1 MGPHSDHLVGRQDV
15 LDHGLED
22 RLRVNIADM
31 RDEHGLRYLVQGQDI
46 IFNLAGQV
54 SHTDSMVDPYT
65 DLEIN
70 ARSQLSLLEACRHGN
85 PAAKVV
91 FASTRQI
98 YGRPEYL
105 PVDERHPL
113 QPVDINGINKLAGEW
128 YHMVYHQVYGLRTVS
143 LRLTNTYGP
152 RMRIRDARQTFIG
165 WWFRQLLEGQTLSI
179 FGVGLQVRDFNYIDD
194 VIEALLMVAFHEAA
208 DGQIYNLGSDDPINL
223 LNLARLMIEVNGGG
237 QFDLRPFPDE
247 RKRIDIGDYYGDY
260 RRIRGH
266 IERVV
271 PGFDN
276 FEQRI
281 ATPGGFALP
290 NGPRDAREFATADG
304 KAHFVPAGCDGLA
317 HQCRVCQQAVGAD
330 EAIGQC
336 DAGGE
341 PVRVRGAGGVLRREA
356 EEAQDAQLVF
366 LDAGGGRSDKH
377 DSFPQDVRVT
387 PDMVM
392 DFSGRIAVQRID
404 GEVPAQR
411 IRLPVIGEGHDS
423 APPIGLHVMAQ
434 RGDFVRRVI
443 NHRSHRAMLNAGGM
457 NRNAGRLES
466 RHHILRR
473 QRGCNVDVANGLAQ
487 QRIAHR
493 ASGHARLSASRGHQ
507 RKNLLQAWLF
517 QPAGTGE

>member
-1 MGPHSDHLVGRQDV
+1 MPTVPTEHNATFRGKHVLITGGLGFIGSNLAHRLVALGAEV
-15 LDHGLED
+15 LILDSLIPEYGGNVFNIHGLED

-31 RDEHGLRYLVQGQDI
+31 RDEHGLRYLVQGQDV

-54 SHTDSMVDPYT
+54 SHTDSMIDPYT

-113 QPVDINGINKLAGEW
+113 QPADVNGINKLAGEW
-128 YHMVYHQVYGLRTVS
+128 YHIVYHQVYGLRTVS

-179 FGVGLQVRDFNYIDD
+179 FGDGLQVRDFNYIDD

-260 RRIRGH
+260 RRIRSKLGW
-266 IERVV
+266 RPLVGLRDGPV
-271 PGFDN
+271 SY
-276 FEQRI
+276 
-281 ATPGGFALP
+281 TPLTLP
-290 NGPRDAREFATADG
+290 TSD
-304 KAHFVPAGCDGLA
+304 
-317 HQCRVCQQAVGAD
+317 
-330 EAIGQC
+330 
-336 DAGGE
+336 
-341 PVRVRGAGGVLRREA
+341 
-356 EEAQDAQLVF
+356 LV
-366 LDAGGGRSDKH
+366 
-377 DSFPQDVRVT
+377 
-387 PDMVM
+387 
-392 DFSGRIAVQRID
+392 
-404 GEVPAQR
+404 
-411 IRLPVIGEGHDS
+411 
-423 APPIGLHVMAQ
+423 
-434 RGDFVRRVI
+434 
-443 NHRSHRAMLNAGGM
+443 
-457 NRNAGRLES
+457 
-466 RHHILRR
+466 
-473 QRGCNVDVANGLAQ
+473 
-487 QRIAHR
+487 
-493 ASGHARLSASRGHQ
+493 
-507 RKNLLQAWLF
+507 
-517 QPAGTGE
+517 

>member
-1 MGPHSDHLVGRQDV
+1 MPTVPTEHNAYFRDKHVLITGGLGFIGSNLAHRLVALGAEGLI
-15 LDHGLED
+15 LDSLIPEYGGNVFNIHGLED

-179 FGVGLQVRDFNYIDD
+179 FGDGLQVRDFNYIDD
-194 VIEALLMVAFHEAA
+194 VIEALLMVAFYEAA

-237 QFDLRPFPDE
+237 QYDLRPFPDD
-247 RKRIDIGDYYGDY
+247 RKRIDIGDFYGDY
-260 RRIRGH
+260 RRIRSKLGW
-266 IERVV
+266 RPLV
-271 PGFDN
+271 GL
-276 FEQRI
+276 R
-281 ATPGGFALP
+281 
-290 NGPRDAREFATADG
+290 
-304 KAHFVPAGCDGLA
+304 DGLTRTMDYFRA
-317 HQCRVCQQAVGAD
+317 N
-330 EAIGQC
+330 
-336 DAGGE
+336 
-341 PVRVRGAGGVLRREA
+341 
-356 EEAQDAQLVF
+356 
-366 LDAGGGRSDKH
+366 LDH
-377 DSFPQDVRVT
+377 YV
-387 PDMVM
+387 
-392 DFSGRIAVQRID
+392 
-404 GEVPAQR
+404 
-411 IRLPVIGEGHDS
+411 
-423 APPIGLHVMAQ
+423 
-434 RGDFVRRVI
+434 
-443 NHRSHRAMLNAGGM
+443 
-457 NRNAGRLES
+457 
-466 RHHILRR
+466 
-473 QRGCNVDVANGLAQ
+473 
-487 QRIAHR
+487 
-493 ASGHARLSASRGHQ
+493 
-507 RKNLLQAWLF
+507 
-517 QPAGTGE
+517 

>member
-1 MGPHSDHLVGRQDV
+1 MPTVPTEHNATFRGKHVLITGGLGFIGSNLAHRLVALGAEV
-15 LDHGLED
+15 LILDSLIPEYGGNVFNIHGLED

-31 RDEHGLRYLVQGQDI
+31 RDEHGLRYLVQGQDV

-54 SHTDSMVDPYT
+54 SHTDSMIDPYT

-113 QPVDINGINKLAGEW
+113 QPADVNGINKLAGEW
-128 YHMVYHQVYGLRTVS
+128 YHIVYHQVYGLRTVS

-179 FGVGLQVRDFNYIDD
+179 FGDGLQVRDFNYIDD

-260 RRIRGH
+260 RRIRSKLGW
-266 IERVV
+266 RPLV
-271 PGFDN
+271 GL
-276 FEQRI
+276 R
-281 ATPGGFALP
+281 
-290 NGPRDAREFATADG
+290 
-304 KAHFVPAGCDGLA
+304 DGLTRTMDYFRA
-317 HQCRVCQQAVGAD
+317 N
-330 EAIGQC
+330 
-336 DAGGE
+336 
-341 PVRVRGAGGVLRREA
+341 
-356 EEAQDAQLVF
+356 
-366 LDAGGGRSDKH
+366 LDH
-377 DSFPQDVRVT
+377 YV
-387 PDMVM
+387 
-392 DFSGRIAVQRID
+392 
-404 GEVPAQR
+404 
-411 IRLPVIGEGHDS
+411 
-423 APPIGLHVMAQ
+423 
-434 RGDFVRRVI
+434 
-443 NHRSHRAMLNAGGM
+443 
-457 NRNAGRLES
+457 
-466 RHHILRR
+466 
-473 QRGCNVDVANGLAQ
+473 
-487 QRIAHR
+487 
-493 ASGHARLSASRGHQ
+493 
-507 RKNLLQAWLF
+507 
-517 QPAGTGE
+517 